1 MFLIGDGEHRDDPK
15 TYNEMMSYIDS
26 EKWLEA
32 MKSKVDSMH
41 SNQIWILVDLP
52 AVIVSIEYK
61 WIYKRKIDSDRQV
74 KTYKARLMANGYTQC
89 ESIDY

>member
-61 WIYKRKIDSDRQV
+61 WIYKRKIDSDR
-74 KTYKARLMANGYTQC
+74 
-89 ESIDY
+89 